1 MENRA
6 RQKAKES
13 ERRVLKSAHGC
24 CKGSMTKMKRGQ
36 TENPDSARREGVVK
50 GNWQRRILEPDREE
64 MEAMEVS
71 KGRREGS
78 GTTGGHVLWTRS

>member
-36 TENPDSARREGVVK
+36 TENPDSVHREG
-50 GNWQRRILEPDREE
+50 GWLRAI
-64 MEAMEVS
+64 
-71 KGRREGS
+71 GS
-78 GTTGGHVLWTRS
+78 SASWSLTEKKWKPWK